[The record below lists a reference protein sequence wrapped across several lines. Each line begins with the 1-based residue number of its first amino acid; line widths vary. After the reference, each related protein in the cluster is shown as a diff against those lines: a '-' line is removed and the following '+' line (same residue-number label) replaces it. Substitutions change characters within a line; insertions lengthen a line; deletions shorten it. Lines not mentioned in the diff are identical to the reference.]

1 MWYLCASVAPRSRHN
16 AAMAKDARVDAY
28 IANANDFAK
37 PILKQI
43 RSAVHKGHSA
53 VSETIKWGVP
63 AYVDERGIFCMPAA
77 FKQHCAWVFWT
88 GRKPA
93 SVDAKQFRKITSVEK
108 LPPQREL
115 LTIVKQ
121 AAASAAAT
129 KEKTAT
135 RAAKPLTVPTYF
147 RTALRKNA
155 KARAAFDAFPPSHK
169 REYVDWIASAKTDE
183 TRRRRLATAL
193 EWMASGKSR
202 NWKYERRG

>member
-1 MWYLCASVAPRSRHN
+1 
-16 AAMAKDARVDAY
+16 MAKDARVDAY

-63 AYVDERGIFCMPAA
+63 AYVDERGIFCMTPA

-93 SVDAKQFRKITSVEK
+93 TVDAKQFRKITSVDD
-108 LPPQREL
+108 LPSPREL
-115 LTIVKQ
+115 VGIVKQ
-121 AAASAAAT
+121 AATSAPT
-129 KEKTAT
+129 PKEKTTT
-135 RAAKPLTVPTYF
+135 RAAKPVTVPTYF
-147 RTALRKNA
+147 RAALGTNA

-183 TRRRRLATAL
+183 TRRRRITTAL
-193 EWMASGKSR
+193 EWIAAGKSR
-202 NWKYERRG
+202 NWKYERR